1 VDGREAYPPESEA
14 AAMHPK
20 TTEKK
25 KKNRQKKKK
34 PKKNGRLSAKRKRE
48 DNNNNSGGPDYEA
61 AVNQITE
68 WMNDR
73 LRLGSVPRTQDIIEY
88 AAKKKVGLTKKQ
100 VSKVVNL
107 HPAYHMNVHRQRE
120 KFNSRKDMI
129 VLTNS
134 PGVLHCD
141 IGFFSVVREYETP
154 KTYQYGFLVCKDV
167 LTRYTY
173 LELLKDRKT
182 AVTLMRVFSR
192 IFARH
197 RRVHP
202 DYPILKIQ
210 FDKEGGMK
218 GPQMAAFL
226 KSNYIHR
233 HLFEHSRS
241 KAKFAESAIKLVR
254 ETVTRL
260 SRDDPTRRWW
270 TMLDEVEDDL
280 NSKEVIVQG
289 HKTGYAPRDINAAN
303 VHDFTRRIQ
312 KKVPSYYFAQFQI
325 PPQFV
330 RFKFD
335 VGDIVRPKTLLASS
349 QVLGVKRSQEN
360 LERHRFRIEAR
371 KPFVTK
377 DLNARPAYKCVH
389 LEHGRTEV
397 FAEQDI
403 ALSY

>member
-1 VDGREAYPPESEA
+1 MDVDGREAYPPESEA
-14 AAMHPK
+14 AGTKM
-20 TTEKK
+20 KK
-25 KKNRQKKKK
+25 KRLRQNKNER
-34 PKKNGRLSAKRKRE
+34 RAAARKRRE
-48 DNNNNSGGPDYEA
+48 ANNNNKNGGPEYDA

-73 LRLGSVPRTQDIIEY
+73 LRLGSVPRTRDVVEY
-88 AAKKKVGLTKKQ
+88 AAKKKVGLTTKQ

-120 KFNSRKDMI
+120 RFNSRKDMI

-154 KTYQYGFLVCKDV
+154 KTYQYGFLICKDV

-182 AVTLMRVFSR
+182 AVTLMKVFSR
-192 IFARH
+192 IFAKH
-197 RRVHP
+197 RRAHP

-218 GPQMAAFL
+218 GPQMEAFL

-241 KAKFAESAIKLVR
+241 KAKFAESGIKLVR

-260 SRDDPTRRWW
+260 YRDDTTRRWW
-270 TMLDEVEDDL
+270 FLLDEVEADL
-280 NSKEVIVQG
+280 NSKEVIVEG

-303 VHDFTRRIQ
+303 VHDFMRRIQ

-377 DLNARPAYKCVH
+377 DLNARPAYKCVN